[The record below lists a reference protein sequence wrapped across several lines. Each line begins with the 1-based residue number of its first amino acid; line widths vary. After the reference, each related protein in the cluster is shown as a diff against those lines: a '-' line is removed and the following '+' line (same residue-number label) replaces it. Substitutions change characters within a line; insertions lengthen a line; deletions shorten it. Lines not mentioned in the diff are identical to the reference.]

1 MSRPCIFL
9 MGPTASGK
17 THLAVTLVK
26 HLPCDIISVDS
37 AMVYR
42 GMDIGT
48 AKPSPEILLQA
59 PHRLIDIR
67 DPKESY
73 SAGQF
78 CTEALR
84 EIQTIHRQGRI
95 PLLVGGTGLYFR
107 SLQCGLSELPSANP
121 EIRQRL
127 AEQAERFGWPALHQH
142 LARIDPL
149 SAQKIHPRDPQRIQR
164 ALEVYEITGYP
175 LSFWYRQAATQKWE
189 TPVIK
194 IVLAPAQ
201 RHVLHVRIA
210 QRFQTMLAHGLIAEV
225 DSLFKRGDLNLEL
238 PALRAV
244 GYRQVWHYLTGKLDY
259 ENLILQGIIATRQL
273 AKRQL
278 TWLRSETETHWFD
291 SQSADVSQEVLRYL
305 QNMLP
310 NYL

>member
-48 AKPSPEILLQA
+48 AKPSPEILVQA

-67 DPKESY
+67 DPKETY

-78 CTEALR
+78 CSEALR
-84 EIQTIHRQGRI
+84 EIQMIHARGRI

-107 SLQCGLSELPSANP
+107 SLQYGLSELPSANP
-121 EIRQRL
+121 QIRQRL
-127 AEQAERFGWPALHQH
+127 VEQAKQLGWPALHQQ
-142 LARIDPL
+142 LAHIDPL
-149 SAQKIHPRDPQRIQR
+149 TAQKIHPHDPQRIQR

-175 LSFWYRQAATQKWE
+175 LSFWYRQATTEKWE
-189 TPVIK
+189 TPVVK
-194 IVLAPAQ
+194 IVLAPVQ
-201 RHVLHVRIA
+201 RNVLHVRIA
-210 QRFQTMLAHGLIAEV
+210 QRFQTMLAHGLIEEV
-225 DSLFKRGDLNLEL
+225 DSLFKRGDLNLEF

-278 TWLRSETETHWFD
+278 TWFRSETETRWFD
-291 SQSADVSQEVLRYL
+291 SQSADVSQQVLRYL

>member
-26 HLPCDIISVDS
+26 YLPCDIISVDS

-42 GMDIGT
+42 GMNIGT
-48 AKPSPEILLQA
+48 AKPSPEILVQA

-67 DPKESY
+67 DPKETY
-73 SAGQF
+73 STGQF

-84 EIQTIHRQGRI
+84 EIQRIHAQGRI

-107 SLQCGLSELPSANP
+107 SLQYGLSELPSANP
-121 EIRQRL
+121 QIRQRL
-127 AEQAERFGWPALHQH
+127 AEQAKQLGWPALHQQ
-142 LARIDPL
+142 LASIDPL
-149 SAQKIHPRDPQRIQR
+149 TAQKIHPHDPQRIQR

-175 LSFWYRQAATQKWE
+175 LSFWYRQARTEKWE
-189 TPVIK
+189 TPVVK
-194 IVLAPAQ
+194 IVLAPVQ
-201 RHVLHVRIA
+201 RDVLHVRIA
-210 QRFQTMLAHGLIAEV
+210 QRFQTMLAHGLIEEV
-225 DSLFKRGDLNLEL
+225 DSLFKRGDLNLEF

-244 GYRQVWHYLTGKLDY
+244 GYRQVWHYLAGKLDY
-259 ENLILQGIIATRQL
+259 ENLTLQGIIATRQL

-278 TWLRSETETHWFD
+278 TWFRSETETRWFD
-291 SQSADVSQEVLRYL
+291 SQSADVSQQVLRYL